1 MTAVDSDPLI
11 PLGDTRWRLWRDT
24 SLRGAGFP
32 ADRLAEICDDELA
45 TAADLLDDATPGTR
59 DQYLKVFA
67 AAADRLT
74 AAIRRTAGES
84 AFREA
89 VTWQNPGL
97 IHDCLDKAVA
107 GEPRNVRGRGHEQTI
122 ATYLQRYT
130 LKNDTV
136 GFFGP
141 VGWARIGP
149 EDSGVTARPE
159 PELLA
164 NRTVYFESWTI
175 DAVADVIAARPEVWP
190 WLRPRVSPSTV
201 VAGSTVRLPFR
212 KPINLTPSEVRVLGR
227 CDGQRSVRDIAGDPL
242 DPAVVGT
249 LLRLRELGVVRID
262 LGVHLVPWPEH
273 ELLAQLDTIADPAV
287 RARARE
293 PVDAMVRARD
303 TLSAAGG
310 DPDRL
315 IRAMQELT
323 DLFSGLTGRAATR
336 RSGVTYA
343 GRTLVYE
350 DTTRAGEVHVG
361 RRVTDAL
368 AASLGPILDSA
379 VWLANTV
386 GQRYKA
392 KALAVL
398 DREVARTG
406 RPSMPLLQ
414 LLTSLMPEL
423 ARLAAGGAGSEI
435 VDEVEAELQERWR
448 RVIGLPYE
456 AFGATHAH
464 HVTGAEIAERAARE
478 FATTAPLWSNARTHS
493 PDLMIVASGPEAL
506 AAGDVDLVL
515 GELHAATNTLETT
528 FFLKQHPE
536 PARLTAAAKA
546 IGFTRR
552 FFTIPRLD
560 SPQTTT
566 RMSRAA
572 ELMLPGYTYMCI
584 GAETFVPPAGATVVS
599 VLDLVA
605 ERDGPDL
612 VVRHRTGGPAR
623 YPFLEVIGEP
633 LSGMASN
640 AFHPFGGGRHCPRIT
655 IDRLVVGRESW
666 TLPASEADWAFVK
679 DEKTRYAGAR
689 HWRRANG
696 LPERVFVRVDV
707 EKKPMAADFRSL
719 PLVNLLAKSIRR
731 TAESGVGEVTVTEML
746 PDAERLWLRDAEGRG
761 YTAELRIMAVAPE

>member
-1 MTAVDSDPLI
+1 MDTDPLI
-11 PLGDTRWRLWRDT
+11 ALGDTRWRLWRE
-24 SLRGAGFP
+24 SCLRGAGFP
-32 ADRLAEICDDELA
+32 ADRLAEICDEELA

-84 AFREA
+84 SFREA
-89 VTWQNPGL
+89 VTWQNPAL
-97 IHDCLDKAVA
+97 IRDCLDKAVA

-149 EDSGVTARPE
+149 EDSGVTAQPG

-164 NRTVYFESWTI
+164 GRTVYFESWAI
-175 DAVADVIAARPEVWP
+175 DAVADAIAARPEVWP

-201 VAGSTVRLPFR
+201 MVGATVRLPFR
-212 KPINLTPSEVRVLGR
+212 RPVSLSPAEVRVLGR
-227 CDGQRSVRDIAGDPL
+227 CDGRRSVRDLAGDPL
-242 DPAVVGT
+242 DPAVVGA
-249 LLRLRELGVVRID
+249 LLRLRDLGVVRID

-273 ELLAQLDTIADPAV
+273 ELQDRLDTIGDPVV
-287 RARARE
+287 RAAARE
-293 PVDAMVRARD
+293 PVDAMIRARD
-303 TLSAAGG
+303 ALSAAGG

-315 IRAMQELT
+315 LHAMEQLT
-323 DLFSGLTGRAATR
+323 DLFSALTGRAATR
-336 RSGVTYA
+336 RSGATYA

-350 DTTRAGEVHVG
+350 DTTRAGEVRVG
-361 RRVTDAL
+361 RRVTDTL
-368 AASLGPILDSA
+368 ASSLGPMLDSA

-386 GQRYKA
+386 GRRYEA
-392 KALAVL
+392 KALAVF

-406 RPSMPLLQ
+406 RPTMPLMQ
-414 LLTSLMPEL
+414 LLTAVMPEL

-456 AFGATHAH
+456 AFGSTRAH

-478 FATTAPLWSNARTHS
+478 FATTAPLWSNARTHA

-506 AAGDVDLVL
+506 AAGDVDFVL

-528 FFLKQHPE
+528 FFLQRHPE
-536 PARLTAAAKA
+536 PDRLVAAASA
-546 IGFTRR
+546 TGMTSR
-552 FFTIPRLD
+552 FFTVPRLD

-605 ERDGPDL
+605 ERDGAQL
-612 VVRHRTGGPAR
+612 VVRHRAGGAQR
-623 YPFLEVIGEP
+623 YRFLEVIGEP
-633 LSGMASN
+633 LSVMASN
-640 AFHPFGGGRHCPRIT
+640 AFHPFGGGRHRPRIT

-666 TLPASEADWAFVK
+666 TLPASGAPWAFVK
-679 DEKTRYAGAR
+679 DEKMRYAGAR
-689 HWRRANG
+689 RWRTANG

-707 EKKPMAADFRSL
+707 EKKPMACDFRSL

-731 TAESGVGEVTVTEML
+731 TAESGAGEVTVTEML
-746 PDAERLWLRDAEGRG
+746 PDADRLWLRDAGGRG
-761 YTAELRIMAVAPE
+761 YTAELRIIAVAPQ